1 MEWVEVTAKTVEDA
15 KEMALDQLGVDES
28 DAEFEVME
36 EPKAGLFGLLRSQAR
51 VRARVVPTAARPKV
65 ERRDRKRSGG
75 GGGAGGGRRERPPE
89 AAAGSTAAASAV
101 PATAARVPN
110 GRGEGSKGRERRPAA
125 DGAHAAGPRRS
136 PAREARP
143 VSTAPQEGTGMHEG
157 DPDVDAGELA
167 EEFVE
172 GLLGRFGAKF
182 DLERRDLDDDTV
194 EIAVTGDDLGM
205 LIGPRGQTLAAVQE
219 LARTVVQRKAPGART
234 RILVDIAGYR
244 MARREALERFTRGV
258 AEQVKVSG
266 VARVLEPMTPPDRKV
281 VHDTANTIDGV
292 STASEGEEPRRRV
305 VIMPDAAEDDGDS

>member
-75 GGGAGGGRRERPPE
+75 GSGAGGGRRERPPE
-89 AAAGSTAAASAV
+89 AATGSTAAASTV

-110 GRGEGSKGRERRPAA
+110 GRGEGPKGRERRPAA

-258 AEQVKVSG
+258 AEQVKASG